1 MLKFKIYVL
10 GCKVNQYDA
19 GILRNK
25 LISFGFKETQN
36 NVDIA
41 VIVTCAVTK
50 IAVRK
55 SKQMINKAKKEN
67 PKAKIIISGCCSK
80 IYKKEI
86 EKRNIDVITNISN
99 FNNVIKKIL
108 NNNKIKTKNKLNLQN
123 IYKSRYFIK
132 IQDGCEQF
140 CSYCIIPYTRGKLKS
155 RNEQEILDEIKE
167 AVLFGYKEI
176 ILCGIHL
183 GLYGKGR
190 TDQKNCS
197 LVKLIKKIIKIK
209 NLGKIRL
216 SSIEINDI
224 NDELIKL
231 IAKSNKICRHL
242 HIPLQAGSDKILKLM
257 NRPYNKKYFLDKVK
271 KIRKKNP
278 QIAITTDVIVG
289 FPNEDDKDF
298 KETVEF
304 IKKINFSRLH
314 IFSFSEH
321 EKTPASKL
329 QNKVNINIIKERRTY
344 LQKLNIKLEKQY
356 RKKFNNKIVSAV
368 IEKIL
373 DNKIKAKTEF
383 YFDIEFN
390 KKLIKNE
397 DCRIK
402 NIINIKLN

>member
-1 MLKFKIYVL
+1 M
-10 GCKVNQYDA
+10 
-19 GILRNK
+19 
-25 LISFGFKETQN
+25 
-36 NVDIA
+36 
-41 VIVTCAVTK
+41 
-50 IAVRK
+50 
-55 SKQMINKAKKEN
+55 
-67 PKAKIIISGCCSK
+67 
-80 IYKKEI
+80 
-86 EKRNIDVITNISN
+86 
-99 FNNVIKKIL
+99 
-108 NNNKIKTKNKLNLQN
+108 
-123 IYKSRYFIK
+123 
-132 IQDGCEQF
+132 
-140 CSYCIIPYTRGKLKS
+140 
-155 RNEQEILDEIKE
+155 
-167 AVLFGYKEI
+167 FGYKEI

-183 GLYGKGR
+183 GLYGKGSI
-190 TDQKNCS
+190 DQKNCS

-224 NDELIKL
+224 NDELINL
-231 IAKSNKICRHL
+231 ISKSNKICRHL

-278 QIAITTDVIVG
+278 QIAITTDIIVG
-289 FPNEDDKDF
+289 FPNEYDKDF

-329 QNKVNINIIKERRTY
+329 QNKVNINIIKKRSTY